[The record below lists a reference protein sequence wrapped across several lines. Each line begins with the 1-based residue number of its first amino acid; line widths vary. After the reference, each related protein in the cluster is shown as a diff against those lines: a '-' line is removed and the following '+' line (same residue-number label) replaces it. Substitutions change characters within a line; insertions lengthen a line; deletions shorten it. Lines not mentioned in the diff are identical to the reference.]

1 MKHLAPFIHY
11 NKTVRRAFFM
21 SSKTKI
27 VVLRMKEIIY
37 TAIFVGLG
45 ILLITLFLV
54 MFRPKKDTVPTS
66 GDPVH
71 YVPGVYSS
79 VITLNS
85 QDINVEV
92 TVDSKK
98 ITSVTLVP
106 LSEAVTTMYPLMQ
119 PAMDNLSQQIIK
131 NQSTKNIS
139 YSTETRFT
147 SGVLLKAVDQAI
159 TKAQITE

>member
-1 MKHLAPFIHY
+1 MKPPGPFIHY

-54 MFRPKKDTVPTS
+54 MFRPKKDAVPTS

-119 PAMDNLSQQIIK
+119 PAMDNLSQQIIN
-131 NQSTKNIS
+131 NQSTKNVS
-139 YSTETRFT
+139 YATESRYT

-159 TKAQITE
+159 AKAQIME

>member
-1 MKHLAPFIHY
+1 MKPPDPFIHY

-54 MFRPKKDTVPTS
+54 MFRPKKDAVPTS

-92 TVDSKK
+92 AVDSKK

-119 PAMDNLSQQIIK
+119 PAMDNLSQQIIN
-131 NQSTKNIS
+131 NQSTKNVS
-139 YSTETRFT
+139 YATESRYT

-159 TKAQITE
+159 AKAQITE

>member
-1 MKHLAPFIHY
+1 
-11 NKTVRRAFFM
+11 M

-66 GDPVH
+66 GDSVD

-79 VITLNS
+79 AITLNS

-92 TVDSKK
+92 TVESKK

-119 PAMDNLSQQIIK
+119 PAMDNLSPQILK
-131 NQSTKNIS
+131 NQTTKNIS
-139 YSTETRFT
+139 YPSESRYT
-147 SGVLLKAVDQAI
+147 SGVLLKAVDQAL
-159 TKAQITE
+159 TKAQKTD

>member
-1 MKHLAPFIHY
+1 
-11 NKTVRRAFFM
+11 M

-37 TAIFVGLG
+37 TAIFIGLG

-54 MFRPKKDTVPTS
+54 MFRPKKDAVPTS
-66 GDPVH
+66 GDTVN
-71 YVPGVYSS
+71 YIPGVYSS

-92 TVDSKK
+92 AVDSKK
-98 ITSVTLVP
+98 ITSVSLVP

-119 PAMDNLSQQIIK
+119 PAMDNLSQQIIT
-131 NQSTKNIS
+131 NQSTENLT
-139 YSTETRFT
+139 YPTESRYT
-147 SGVLLKAVDQAI
+147 SGVLLKAVDQALE
-159 TKAQITE
+159 KAQKSQ

>member
-1 MKHLAPFIHY
+1 
-11 NKTVRRAFFM
+11 M

-66 GDPVH
+66 GDPVL

-79 VITLNS
+79 AITLNS

-92 TVDSKK
+92 TVDSNK

-106 LSEAVTTMYPLMQ
+106 LSETVTTMYPLMQ
-119 PAMDNLSQQIIK
+119 PAMDNLSEQIVK

-139 YSTETRFT
+139 YSTETRYT
-147 SGVLLKAVDQAI
+147 SGVLLKAVDKAI
-159 TKAQITE
+159 SKAQTTD

>member
-1 MKHLAPFIHY
+1 
-11 NKTVRRAFFM
+11 M

-54 MFRPKKDTVPTS
+54 MFRPKKDAVPTS

-85 QDINVEV
+85 QDSNVEV
-92 TVDSKK
+92 TVDSEK

-119 PAMDNLSQQIIK
+119 PAMDNLSQQIIN
-131 NQSTKNIS
+131 NQSTKNVS
-139 YSTETRFT
+139 YATESRYT

-159 TKAQITE
+159 AKAQITE

>member
-1 MKHLAPFIHY
+1 
-11 NKTVRRAFFM
+11 M

-37 TAIFVGLG
+37 TAIFIGLG

-54 MFRPKKDTVPTS
+54 MFRPKKDVVPTS
-66 GDPVH
+66 GDPVR

-92 TVDSKK
+92 SVDSKK

-119 PAMDNLSQQIIK
+119 PAMDNLSEQIIK

-139 YSTETRFT
+139 YPSETRYT

-159 TKAQITE
+159 SKAQITE

>member
-1 MKHLAPFIHY
+1 
-11 NKTVRRAFFM
+11 
-21 SSKTKI
+21 
-27 VVLRMKEIIY
+27 MKEIIY

-54 MFRPKKDTVPTS
+54 MFRPKKDAVPTS
-66 GDPVH
+66 GDPVC

-106 LSEAVTTMYPLMQ
+106 LSEAITTMYPLMQ

-131 NQSTKNIS
+131 NQSTKNVS
-139 YSTETRFT
+139 YPTESRYT

>member
-1 MKHLAPFIHY
+1 
-11 NKTVRRAFFM
+11 
-21 SSKTKI
+21 
-27 VVLRMKEIIY
+27 MKEIIY

-66 GDPVH
+66 GDAVA

-79 VITLNS
+79 AITLNS

-106 LSEAVTTMYPLMQ
+106 LSESVTTMYPLMQ
-119 PAMDNLSQQIIK
+119 PAMDNLSPQILK

-139 YSTETRFT
+139 YPSESRYT
-147 SGVLLKAVDQAI
+147 SSVLLKAVDQAL
-159 TKAQITE
+159 TKAQKTD

>member
-1 MKHLAPFIHY
+1 MKPPDSFIHY

-54 MFRPKKDTVPTS
+54 MFRPKKDAVPTS

-119 PAMDNLSQQIIK
+119 PAMDNLSQQIIN
-131 NQSTKNIS
+131 NQSTKNVS
-139 YSTETRFT
+139 YATESRYT

-159 TKAQITE
+159 AKAQITE

>member
-1 MKHLAPFIHY
+1 MKPHSPFIHY

-37 TAIFVGLG
+37 TAIFIGLG

-54 MFRPKKDTVPTS
+54 MFRPKKDVVPTS
-66 GDPVH
+66 GDPVR

-92 TVDSKK
+92 SVDSKK

-119 PAMDNLSQQIIK
+119 PAMDNLSEQIIK

-139 YSTETRFT
+139 YPSETRYT

-159 TKAQITE
+159 SKAQITE

>member
-1 MKHLAPFIHY
+1 MKSHSSFIHY
-11 NKTVRRAFFM
+11 NKTVRRAYFM

-54 MFRPKKDTVPTS
+54 MFRPKKDAVPTS
-66 GDPVH
+66 GDPVC

-106 LSEAVTTMYPLMQ
+106 LSEAITTMYPLMQ
-119 PAMDNLSQQIIK
+119 PAMDNLSQQIVK
-131 NQSTKNIS
+131 NQSTKNVS
-139 YSTETRFT
+139 YPTESRYT

>member
-1 MKHLAPFIHY
+1 
-11 NKTVRRAFFM
+11 
-21 SSKTKI
+21 
-27 VVLRMKEIIY
+27 MKEIIY

-66 GDPVH
+66 VDAVA

-79 VITLNS
+79 AITLNS

-119 PAMDNLSQQIIK
+119 PAMDNLSPQILK

-139 YSTETRFT
+139 YPSESRYT
-147 SGVLLKAVDQAI
+147 SSVLLKAVDQAL
-159 TKAQITE
+159 TKAQKTD

>member
-1 MKHLAPFIHY
+1 
-11 NKTVRRAFFM
+11 M

-54 MFRPKKDTVPTS
+54 MFRPKKDTIPTS
-66 GDPVH
+66 GDPVL

-79 VITLNS
+79 AITLNS

-119 PAMDNLSQQIIK
+119 PAMDNLSPQIVK

-139 YSTETRFT
+139 YSSESRYT
-147 SGVLLKAVDQAI
+147 SSVLIKAVDQAL
-159 TKAQITE
+159 TKAQKTD

>member
-1 MKHLAPFIHY
+1 MKPPDPFIHY

-54 MFRPKKDTVPTS
+54 MFRPKKDAVPTS

-119 PAMDNLSQQIIK
+119 PAMDNLSQQIIN
-131 NQSTKNIS
+131 NQSTKNVS
-139 YSTETRFT
+139 YATESRYT

-159 TKAQITE
+159 AKAQITE

>member
-1 MKHLAPFIHY
+1 
-11 NKTVRRAFFM
+11 M

-66 GDPVH
+66 GDPVL

-79 VITLNS
+79 AITLNS

-119 PAMDNLSQQIIK
+119 PAMDNLSPQIVK

-139 YSTETRFT
+139 YSSESRYT
-147 SGVLLKAVDQAI
+147 SSVLLKAVDQAL
-159 TKAQITE
+159 TKAHKTE